1 MGTDT
6 LTPVDSWTVLRAV
19 LETITPGTYFTSD
32 DWHAE
37 ADAAQLKSAEKGAAH
52 DRAVELGWAERVV
65 VDVGGRTAA
74 VQVPSR
80 VPSRKGGAV
89 QLLRRLDVGVPVM
102 AGQGSLWEGA

>member
-1 MGTDT
+1 MTDT

-19 LETITPGTYFTSD
+19 LETIRPGDYFTSD

-52 DRAVELGWAERVV
+52 DRAVEEGWAERVIV
-65 VDVGGRTAA
+65 TVGGRTAA

-80 VPSRKGGAV
+80 IPSRKGGGV
-89 QLLRRLDVGVPVM
+89 QLLRRLDKGAPEI
-102 AGQGSLWEGA
+102 AGQVALFEAGA